1 MAIEGPL
8 RELGIHDVFQLLDLS
23 RKTGTLTVSSALR
36 DNQGTVF
43 FDRGA
48 VVYASIRSNPHP
60 LGEVLL
66 RAGKISDGDLLRAR
80 DMQRTRGDTRRLG
93 EILVAMGAISRRELE
108 RQVRFQVE
116 EVVFELTSWS
126 EGYFR
131 FEERD
136 VSDAPAE
143 ANIRISTESL
153 LMEGA
158 RRIDEW
164 SRIEAKVPGLEAV
177 PTLAALA
184 GEQAGML
191 DLLPS
196 EWEVLA
202 GIDGTRDLRTISA
215 SLGRSEFDVAKIAY
229 GLVTTAVIELVMP
242 PAGSPGRSAL
252 EAAAAPHL
260 AAARAALSAGD
271 LALAHKEASR
281 AIVLDPE
288 RADARL
294 VVARVLRLSGK
305 HVEAIDELRRA
316 LQFDALNAEVHL
328 EMGYSAAARGEYTE
342 AITSWQRYLRITPD
356 GRDANRVH
364 AALDAAT
371 RMRGVL
377 EEASCV

>member
-23 RKTGTLTVSSALR
+23 RKTGTLTVSSTLR

-43 FDRGA
+43 FERGA
-48 VVYASIRSNPHP
+48 VIYAAIRSNPHP

-66 RAGKISDGDLLRAR
+66 RAGKISEGDLLRAR
-80 DMQRTRGDTRRLG
+80 DMQRARGDTRRLG

-116 EVVFELTSWS
+116 EVVFELTSWQ

-143 ANIRISTESL
+143 ANIRIATESL

-177 PTLAALA
+177 PALAAS
-184 GEQAGML
+184 GDEQAGML
-191 DLLPS
+191 DLLPN

-202 GIDGTRDLRTISA
+202 GIDGTRDLRTIAA
-215 SLGRSEFDVAKIAY
+215 SLGRSEFDVARIAY
-229 GLVTTAVIELVMP
+229 GLVSTGVIELLMP
-242 PAGSPGRSAL
+242 AVGSPGRSAL

-260 AAARAALSAGD
+260 SAARAALSAGN
-271 LALAHKEASR
+271 LELAHREASR
-281 AIVLDPE
+281 AVALDPE
-288 RADARL
+288 RAEARL
-294 VVARVLRLSGK
+294 IVARVLRLSGK
-305 HVEAIDELRRA
+305 YADAMDELRRA
-316 LQFDALNAEVHL
+316 LQFDALNAEAHL
-328 EMGYSAAARGEYTE
+328 EMGYAAAARGEYTE
-342 AITSWQRYLRITPD
+342 AIASWQRYLRIHPD
-356 GRDANRVH
+356 GRDAHRVH

>member
-23 RKTGTLTVSSALR
+23 RKTGTLTVSSTLR
-36 DNQGTVF
+36 DNQGIVF
-43 FDRGA
+43 FDCGA
-48 VVYASIRSNPHP
+48 VIYASIRSNPHP

-93 EILVAMGAISRRELE
+93 EILVALGAISRRELE
-108 RQVRFQVE
+108 RQVRYQVE
-116 EVVFELTSWS
+116 EVVFELTSWQ

-131 FEERD
+131 FEERE

-143 ANIRISTESL
+143 ANIRIATESL

-177 PTLAALA
+177 PTLAASG

-191 DLLPS
+191 DLLPN

-202 GIDGTRDLRTISA
+202 GIDGSRDLRSISA

-229 GLVTTAVIELVMP
+229 GLVTTGVIELMMP
-242 PAGSPGRSAL
+242 AVGSPGRSAL
-252 EAAAAPHL
+252 EAAAAPHI
-260 AAARAALSAGD
+260 AAARAALNACD
-271 LALAHKEASR
+271 LELALEEASR
-281 AIVLDPE
+281 AVALDPE
-288 RADARL
+288 RAEARL
-294 VVARVLRLSGK
+294 IVARVLRLSGK
-305 HVEAIDELRRA
+305 HAEAIDELRRA
-316 LQFDALNAEVHL
+316 LQFDALNPEAYL
-328 EMGYSAAARGEYTE
+328 EMGYAAAARGEYAE
-342 AITSWQRYLRITPD
+342 AMASWERFLRISPN
-356 GRDANRVH
+356 GREARRVQV
-364 AALDAAT
+364 ALDAAT
-371 RMRGVL
+371 RMRDVL